1 MIMTTCKITNCLVVN
16 QLDRRDRWNI
26 QTGEKIMNGVNVLM
40 VNREDYKYKCNDL
53 TAQGTCT
60 INFAHKLAS

>member
-1 MIMTTCKITNCLVVN
+1 MTSFKITNCLVAD

-26 QTGEKIMNGVNVLM
+26 PTGETIINGVNVLM
-40 VNREDYKYKCNDL
+40 VNGEDCKYKCNDL

-60 INFAHKLAS
+60 LNFAHKLAP